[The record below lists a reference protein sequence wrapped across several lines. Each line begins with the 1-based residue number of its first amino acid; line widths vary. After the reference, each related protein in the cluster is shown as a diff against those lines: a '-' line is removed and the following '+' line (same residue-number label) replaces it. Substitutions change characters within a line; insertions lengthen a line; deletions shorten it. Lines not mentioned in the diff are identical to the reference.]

1 MEAYKKEQERLLA
14 EAAQREK
21 DLKEKLEA
29 ALAEIERKNKSLKEA
44 QEAIK
49 ELEDKFQK
57 ECQAKANIT
66 NQYNILLETRY
77 IVDRTTVE
85 TVKEERLSD
94 IEKQLFRG
102 I

>member
-21 DLKEKLEA
+21 DLQKRLEE
-29 ALAEIERKNKSLKEA
+29 ALAEIERKNKSLAEA
-44 QEAIK
+44 QDAIK

-85 TVKEERLSD
+85 TVKE
-94 IEKQLFRG
+94 
-102 I
+102 